1 MYTPEYILKF
11 VRRVDHVHNFSSWAA
26 LRFSMQHSAVSSTVS
41 SLRFEIIWSFWTRQE
56 VFICR
61 SPGAQSIFLDSRF
74 FFFAYDRV
82 YTVILSPRYVRRFE
96 FLSAMLKAARSAQPG
111 VCFFGHPK
119 FSGVAFVLCF
129 VGRAY
134 AMTWCHPVI
143 LHTWYVHTPGIFFMF
158 VKFCLLCFR
167 SYDYCVK
174 LLFVPGTWYTISYH
188 MSSWRT
194 NATSTTYIWYVLY
207 VPRKY
212 IPVPIVH
219 METNN
224 ISIRYPTLVPAG
236 KGVDRRK
243 WMTPLVRTC
252 NRNRSCGDRW
262 ILFFGGRSARMI
274 SQVFYARPFFIPGI
288 YIPGI

>member
-143 LHTWYVHTPGIFFMF
+143 LHTWYVHTPWYFFYVCEVLLVVF
-158 VKFCLLCFR
+158 SLLWLLCKTFIR
-167 SYDYCVK
+167 
-174 LLFVPGTWYTISYH
+174 TWYLVYDIISYVFVANKRYEYYVYLIRFI
-188 MSSWRT
+188 RT
-194 NATSTTYIWYVLY
+194 A
-207 VPRKY
+207 
-212 IPVPIVH
+212 
-219 METNN
+219 
-224 ISIRYPTLVPAG
+224 
-236 KGVDRRK
+236 
-243 WMTPLVRTC
+243 
-252 NRNRSCGDRW
+252 
-262 ILFFGGRSARMI
+262 
-274 SQVFYARPFFIPGI
+274 
-288 YIPGI
+288 

>member
-26 LRFSMQHSAVSSTVS
+26 LSVQHAAFSSQQYREFVAFRNY
-41 SLRFEIIWSFWTRQE
+41 LK
-56 VFICR
+56 
-61 SPGAQSIFLDSRF
+61 FLN
-74 FFFAYDRV
+74 
-82 YTVILSPRYVRRFE
+82 
-96 FLSAMLKAARSAQPG
+96 AARSFYIPESRSPEYILGLQIFFFCVRRSVYRDFVTK
-111 VCFFGHPK
+111 VCTTFRIFICNVESCKKCTARSMFLGHPK